1 MIILGSAGILL
12 FNYRGYN
19 KLDDIL
25 NSSAGAFGL
34 GICLFPCAATM
45 LERIG
50 TFQIPAEI
58 SDTIHMISAIG
69 FFAILAYNSM
79 FQFTKGSENPTPNK
93 LKRNLIFRICGGGM
107 ATSFAALPIFT
118 YAEIPHAIWWVE
130 MVALTFFGVSWLT
143 KANCIPFLFRDKE

>member
-1 MIILGSAGILL
+1 MIA
-12 FNYRGYN
+12 
-19 KLDDIL
+19 
-25 NSSAGAFGL
+25 
-34 GICLFPCAATM
+34 
-45 LERIG
+45 
-50 TFQIPAEI
+50 
-58 SDTIHMISAIG
+58 AIG

-107 ATSFAALPIFT
+107 TASFAALPIFT
-118 YAEIPHAIWWVE
+118 YAEVPHAIWWVE